1 MMKMKSIKTML
12 VLSLMI
18 ALSYT
23 SYGQS
28 SVAPVL
34 SEKDKQISAQFKSL
48 QGQDRVAVFQQ
59 LQHLVRVK
67 GIDKTN
73 PVVASS
79 LMGAK
84 ATTVNDL
91 ITLLGN
97 PTSRVN
103 QTILVYALKTSS
115 NSCKLVVGIDKEGN
129 VVFCTIKDCQ

>member
-1 MMKMKSIKTML
+1 MKSIKQLL

-18 ALSYT
+18 TLAFT
-23 SYGQS
+23 TYGQS
-28 SVAPVL
+28 SISPVL
-34 SEKDKQISAQFKSL
+34 SEKDKQISTQFKSL
-48 QGQDRVAVFQQ
+48 QGQDRVAVFQK
-59 LQHLVRVK
+59 LQHLVKVK
-67 GIDKTN
+67 AIDKNN
-73 PVVASS
+73 PAVASS

-103 QTILVYALKTSS
+103 QTMLVYSLKGGT
-115 NSCKLVVGIDKEGN
+115 NTCKLVVGIDKEGY

>member
-1 MMKMKSIKTML
+1 MKSIKQLL

-18 ALSYT
+18 TLAIT

-28 SVAPVL
+28 SISPVL
-34 SEKDKQISAQFKSL
+34 SEKDKQVSVQFKSL
-48 QGQDRVAVFQQ
+48 QGQDRVAAFQQ

-67 GIDKTN
+67 AIDKTN
-73 PVVASS
+73 PKVESS
-79 LMGAK
+79 LIGAK

-103 QTILVYALKTSS
+103 QTMLIYSLKGTT
-115 NSCKLVVGIDKEGN
+115 NSCKLVVGIDKEGY